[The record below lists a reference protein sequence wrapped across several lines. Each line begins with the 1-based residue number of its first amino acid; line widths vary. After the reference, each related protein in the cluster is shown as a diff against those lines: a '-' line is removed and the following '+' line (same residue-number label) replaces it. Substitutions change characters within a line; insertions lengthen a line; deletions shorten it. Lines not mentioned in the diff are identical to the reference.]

1 MYDFINPPI
10 EYDSAIEDAA
20 TIELDS
26 IDGNAVLADGFIEKV
41 YPSQYGFDKGR
52 IVDITDTTLTFKQC
66 TMRAMIGLYVLKE
79 TYSTAE
85 VNVYGK
91 RYTFELKKFAVPNKT
106 DFVTVHQIVSKSID
120 EICGHKEAVINQL
133 SKILLEIQQDEWR
146 FVE

>member
-1 MYDFINPPI
+1 MYDFSNPPI
-10 EYDSAIEDAA
+10 QHEELMAEAA

-26 IDGNAVLADGFIEKV
+26 IDGNAVLEDGFIEDV
-41 YPSQYGFDKGR
+41 YPSNYRLDKER
-52 IVDITDTTLTFKQC
+52 VVDLTDTTLTFKQC

-79 TYSTAE
+79 KYSTAE

-91 RYTFELKKFAVPNKT
+91 RYTFELRKFAVPNKA
-106 DFVTVHQIVSKSID
+106 DFVNVHQTVSKAIA
-120 EICGHKEAVINQL
+120 EICNNKEVVIEEL